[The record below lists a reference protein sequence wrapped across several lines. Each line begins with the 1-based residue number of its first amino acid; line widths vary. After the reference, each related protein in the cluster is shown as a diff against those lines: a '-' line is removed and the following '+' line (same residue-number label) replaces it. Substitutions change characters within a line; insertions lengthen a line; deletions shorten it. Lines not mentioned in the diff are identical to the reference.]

1 MALCGAGLIAAL
13 LHALWGPIGLADNG
27 PLPPFNAA
35 SFPAI
40 PPTPAAARNGVPEQI
55 SCSSA
60 GTCSAALRSYTF
72 DPAPRALLAS
82 EINGRWGPAEE
93 ISLPAGAAVDGEF
106 GFSQI
111 TSVSCPSSLACVAVG
126 QYTDSHGSDQVM
138 SVARG
143 HGVWQR
149 AIELELPA
157 NANSTIGDEAADLM
171 SVSCWSIRN
180 CVAVGHY
187 GANST
192 PSLAMVA
199 TDRGGRWGRAVQ
211 VKLPPGADTA
221 IGHEIASLWSV
232 ACTGTGDCVATG
244 QYNNRDSE
252 PRPMLVTETNGKWA
266 RAVTVRAP
274 AGEGAAFVG
283 LGPVACAHRGNC
295 VAIGTDENGDWLL
308 TALQAQGRW
317 TAAPAPPAARGTRW
331 ALQSVSCHAAGC
343 VAVGRTGYRD
353 GRVPDRRRRAARLL
367 DTAASPVAAT
377 QRRARRPERLPPV
390 SLVPHSQHVRGGRL
404 LLRAVWAT

>member
-1 MALCGAGLIAAL
+1 
-13 LHALWGPIGLADNG
+13 
-27 PLPPFNAA
+27 
-35 SFPAI
+35 
-40 PPTPAAARNGVPEQI
+40 
-55 SCSSA
+55 
-60 GTCSAALRSYTF
+60 
-72 DPAPRALLAS
+72 
-82 EINGRWGPAEE
+82 
-93 ISLPAGAAVDGEF
+93 
-106 GFSQI
+106 
-111 TSVSCPSSLACVAVG
+111 
-126 QYTDSHGSDQVM
+126 M

-283 LGPVACAHRGNC
+283 LGPVACAHRGSC

-331 ALQSVSCHAAGC
+331 ALQSVFCHAAGC
-343 VAVGRTGYRD
+343 VAVGQRGTATGGYPIVVAERR
-353 GRVPDRRRRAARLL
+353 GSWTPPHRLSLPPNAAPGVQNAYLLSVSCPTRNTCAAVGFYYVPFGPRKLGYTYRAAMTMVENSGRWSKIRPLSL
-367 DTAASPVAAT
+367 ASPAHTAN
-377 QRRARRPERLPPV
+377 R
-390 SLVPHSQHVRGGRL
+390 
-404 LLRAVWAT
+404 